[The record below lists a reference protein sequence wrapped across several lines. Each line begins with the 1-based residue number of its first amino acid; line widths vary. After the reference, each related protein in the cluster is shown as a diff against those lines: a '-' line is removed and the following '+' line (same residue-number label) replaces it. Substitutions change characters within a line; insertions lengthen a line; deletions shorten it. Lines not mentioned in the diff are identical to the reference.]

1 MNRSAPQRNRQAG
14 FSLIEVMVSILVL
27 TIIMGAVFAQVNN
40 VQKKTKVESL
50 KLDLTQEGREFV
62 DQFVRDIHMSG
73 YPTSKL
79 FQTTTT
85 ATTQSVAL
93 GLVLA
98 TPTEMRFE
106 GDVYGDGNA
115 NATVYTVSYKYFAVD
130 PDPNCPCV
138 RRSVAPKD
146 PAVNPVTGYPNPIY
160 YTEVQNV
167 IDPTGM
173 AQVIFTYF
181 QASGDPVDVGAGINI
196 NTGVNTGYRHS
207 NLAYFAA
214 RSGVEELRDRIRVPS
229 GTDPNGLNDSLPTT
243 SIGQPGGVV
252 YVTNPTG
259 GETVKPWDPTN
270 AYFDDELCHEIA
282 NTA

>member
-196 NTGVNTGYRHS
+196 NTPAGLSTIQLIDAIKVNLNTRSLQFDPHTGKRTVVNS
-207 NLAYFAA
+207 IAA
-214 RSGVEELRDRIRVPS
+214 VAELE
-229 GTDPNGLNDSLPTT
+229 N
-243 SIGQPGGVV
+243 
-252 YVTNPTG
+252 
-259 GETVKPWDPTN
+259 
-270 AYFDDELCHEIA
+270 
-282 NTA
+282 